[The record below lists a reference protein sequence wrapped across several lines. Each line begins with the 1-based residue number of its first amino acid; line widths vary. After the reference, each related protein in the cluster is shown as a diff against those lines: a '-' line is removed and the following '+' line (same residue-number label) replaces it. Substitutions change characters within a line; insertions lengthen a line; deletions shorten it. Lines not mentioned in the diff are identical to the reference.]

1 MPKFRIFHKDL
12 STGKRTFLGTACAPT
27 LSEAL
32 EMAAQFFA
40 EDQANLVAV
49 ERSWVWTMLTLA
61 SRAII
66 KETA

>member
-1 MPKFRIFHKDL
+1 MPQFRIFHKDL

-27 LSEAL
+27 VSEAL
-32 EMAAQFFA
+32 EMAAQFFE
-40 EDQANLVAV
+40 EDPKNLVAI

-61 SRAII
+61 TRAII